1 MMVPV
6 LGSDRL
12 RVPAVDGAGW
22 IRLDAWATLV
32 FAAIAVGG
40 AVAPSLLG
48 VATAAVAIALFAFGC
63 VVFLVAF
70 LRGVD
75 RSRTEEIS
83 VAELFLL
90 MGGVAPAAV
99 RRWLLGLLGVQT
111 VVAVAVASVRPFTLL
126 AFGILT
132 PMFGLAIAGRWA
144 AEYGSFRTRT
154 VLRTKRT
161 VTKAQPPVDE
171 EGSFGA

>member
-1 MMVPV
+1 MIVPA
-6 LGSDRL
+6 LRPGRL
-12 RVPAVDGAGW
+12 RVPAVAGAGW
-22 IRLDAWATLV
+22 IRVDAWATAV
-32 FAAIAVGG
+32 FVVVAVGG
-40 AVAPSLLG
+40 AAAPSVFG
-48 VATAAVAIALFAFGC
+48 VIAAAVSLILFAVGC

-90 MGGVAPAAV
+90 MGSVAPAAV
-99 RRWLLGLLGVQT
+99 RRWLLALLGVQV
-111 VVAVAVASVRPFTLL
+111 VVAVVVASIRPFTSL

-144 AEYGSFRTRT
+144 AEYGSFRART

-161 VTKAQPPVDE
+161 VTKAQPPANE
-171 EGSFGA
+171 EGSSGA

>member
-1 MMVPV
+1 MMMPV
-6 LGSDRL
+6 LRPVRL
-12 RVPAVDGAGW
+12 GVPAVDGAGW
-22 IRLDAWATLV
+22 IRLDAWATAV
-32 FAAIAVGG
+32 FAVVAVGG
-40 AVAPSLLG
+40 AAAPSVLG
-48 VATAAVAIALFAFGC
+48 VAAAAVSIILFVVGC

-90 MGGVAPAAV
+90 MGGVAPAVV
-99 RRWLLGLLGVQT
+99 RRWLLGLLGVQV
-111 VVAVAVASVRPFTLL
+111 VVAIAVASIRPFTSL

-144 AEYGSFRTRT
+144 AEYGSFRART

-161 VTKAQPPVDE
+161 VTNAQPPVNE
-171 EGSFGA
+171 EGFPGA

>member
-1 MMVPV
+1 MMVNVLRPV
-6 LGSDRL
+6 RL
-12 RVPAVDGAGW
+12 RVPPVDGAGW
-22 IRLDAWATLV
+22 IRVDAWATV
-32 FAAIAVGG
+32 IFVVVAVGG
-40 AVAPSLLG
+40 AAAPSVLG
-48 VATAAVAIALFAFGC
+48 VAAAAVSILLFAVGC

-90 MGGVAPAAV
+90 MGGVAPAVV
-99 RRWLLGLLGVQT
+99 RRWLLALLGVQI
-111 VVAVAVASVRPFTLL
+111 VVAVAVASIRPFTSL
-126 AFGILT
+126 AFGILA

-144 AEYGSFRTRT
+144 AEYGSYRART

-161 VTKAQPPVDE
+161 VTKAQPPVNE
-171 EGSFGA
+171 EGSSGA

>member
-1 MMVPV
+1 MMMPV
-6 LGSDRL
+6 LRPLRL

-22 IRLDAWATLV
+22 IRLDAWATVV
-32 FAAIAVGG
+32 FVMMAVGG
-40 AVAPSLLG
+40 AAAPSVLG
-48 VATAAVAIALFAFGC
+48 VAAAAVSIILFAVGC
-63 VVFLVAF
+63 LVFLVAF

-90 MGGVAPAAV
+90 MGGVAPAVV
-99 RRWLLGLLGVQT
+99 RRWLLALLGVQV
-111 VVAVAVASVRPFTLL
+111 VVAIAVASIRPFTSL

-144 AEYGSFRTRT
+144 AEYGSFRARS

-171 EGSFGA
+171 EGSSGA